1 MGHPRIGLRP
11 APFCGEPVNQSE
23 LKTEAPHIWGPERRG
38 WHIEKNLNMG
48 NLIAVIPVLVLMVA
62 SWATMGARIDQ
73 LERQRNEDIA
83 RMERQ
88 RAEDAERE
96 KESRKEV
103 LRQIEVVGAKLD
115 RLIERL
121 PSK

>member
-1 MGHPRIGLRP
+1 
-11 APFCGEPVNQSE
+11 
-23 LKTEAPHIWGPERRG
+23 
-38 WHIEKNLNMG
+38 MG